1 MSAANPEAGVR
12 RPRWHLA
19 VVALAVVGMLVVGRS
34 IDVES
39 YVGAL
44 QDWTAAMGGLAPVVY
59 GLAYVGATLLG
70 APSMPFTLLAPML
83 FGVATG
89 VVVMVAAST
98 ASAACGFLIARYLA
112 RDAVTARLG
121 DSPGFA
127 RLCTLVEKHDWLL
140 IPVLRTFP
148 IVPFMVVNYGF
159 GLTGIGFGRYFWWSA
174 ASLIPANVA
183 LVLGASILYGA
194 AARGSVSWP
203 VLGAAVAAGL
213 VSAGLVI
220 GARRARGSPARLGQ
234 LAAPASQSGEA

>member
-1 MSAANPEAGVR
+1 MSAVKPEARSR
-12 RPRWHLA
+12 RPRWHLTVGVL
-19 VVALAVVGMLVVGRS
+19 VVLGVLVVGRS

-39 YVGAL
+39 YVGTL
-44 QDWTAAMGGLAPVVY
+44 QGWTAAMGALAPVVY
-59 GLAYVGATLLG
+59 GLVYVGATLVG

-89 VVVMVAAST
+89 VAVMVAASS

-174 ASLIPANVA
+174 AALVPSNVA
-183 LVLGASILYGA
+183 LVLGASVLYGA

-203 VLGAAVAAGL
+203 VLGGAVAAGL
-213 VSAGLVI
+213 VSVVLVI
-220 GARRARGSPARLGQ
+220 GARRARSSLARW
-234 LAAPASQSGEA
+234 AS

>member
-1 MSAANPEAGVR
+1 M
-12 RPRWHLA
+12 L
-19 VVALAVVGMLVVGRS
+19 GMLVVGRS

-39 YVGAL
+39 YVGIL
-44 QDWTAAMGGLAPVVY
+44 QGWTAAMGALAPVVY
-59 GLAYVGATLLG
+59 GLVYVGATLVG

-89 VVVMVAAST
+89 VAVMVAASS

-127 RLCTLVEKHDWLL
+127 RLCTLVERHDWLL

-174 ASLIPANVA
+174 AALVPSNVA
-183 LVLGASILYGA
+183 LVLGASVLYGA

-203 VLGAAVAAGL
+203 VLGGAVAAGL
-213 VSAGLVI
+213 VSVVLVI
-220 GARRARGSPARLGQ
+220 GARRARSSLARW
-234 LAAPASQSGEA
+234 AS